1 MAVTLCRRCRPNDG
15 FVADDATFF
24 YDVAVAAVANVAMLG
39 DMRDTDDTDDN
50 DLQRSPPPRRYR
62 LDARR
67 FRGPLHT
74 PARNDHEQHE
84 SDDLAALVEIARALV
99 TEGFTAWIYERVR
112 SATPWPEAWDLRL
125 VTQLDPDRAR
135 D

>member
-15 FVADDATFF
+15 FVADDATFS
-24 YDVAVAAVANVAMLG
+24 YDVAVVAVANVAMLG
-39 DMRDTDDTDDN
+39 DMRDTDDN

>member
-1 MAVTLCRRCRPNDG
+1 MTRPSRMTSSSSLSCLSPNLRDM
-15 FVADDATFF
+15 DDI
-24 YDVAVAAVANVAMLG
+24 
-39 DMRDTDDTDDN
+39 DDT
-50 DLQRSPPPRRYR
+50 RPSRPRRYR

-67 FRGPLHT
+67 FRGPLHA

-84 SDDLAALVEIARALV
+84 SDDLAALVELARSLV
-99 TEGFTAWIYERVR
+99 ADGFTAWIYERSR
-112 SATPWPEAWDLRL
+112 SPVPWPEAWDLRL

>member
-1 MAVTLCRRCRPNDG
+1 MTLLTSLSPSSST
-15 FVADDATFF
+15 V
-24 YDVAVAAVANVAMLG
+24 G
-39 DMRDTDDTDDN
+39 DMDDISDT
-50 DLQRSPPPRRYR
+50 RERGPRRYR

-67 FRGPLHT
+67 FRGPLHA

-84 SDDLAALVEIARALV
+84 SDDLAALVELARTLV
-99 TEGFTAWIYERVR
+99 AEGFTVWIYERSR
-112 SATPWPEAWDLRL
+112 SPVPWPEAWDLRL

>member
-1 MAVTLCRRCRPNDG
+1 MSDI
-15 FVADDATFF
+15 
-24 YDVAVAAVANVAMLG
+24 G
-39 DMRDTDDTDDN
+39 DTS
-50 DLQRSPPPRRYR
+50 RSLRGPRRYR

-67 FRGPLHT
+67 FRGPLHA

-84 SDDLAALVEIARALV
+84 SDDLAALVEIARTLV
-99 TEGFTAWIYERVR
+99 AEGFTAWIYERVR
-112 SATPWPEAWDLRL
+112 SAAPWPEAWDLRL

>member
-1 MAVTLCRRCRPNDG
+1 V
-15 FVADDATFF
+15 FVATIDD
-24 YDVAVAAVANVAMLG
+24 M
-39 DMRDTDDTDDN
+39 DDTGDT
-50 DLQRSPPPRRYR
+50 RPPPARGPRRYR

-67 FRGPLHT
+67 FRGPLHA

-84 SDDLAALVEIARALV
+84 SDDLAALVEIARTLV
-99 TEGFTAWIYERVR
+99 AEGFTAWIYERVR
-112 SATPWPEAWDLRL
+112 SAVPWPEAWDLRL

>member
-1 MAVTLCRRCRPNDG
+1 MSDMSDIGDSPRPPTG
-15 FVADDATFF
+15 
-24 YDVAVAAVANVAMLG
+24 
-39 DMRDTDDTDDN
+39 
-50 DLQRSPPPRRYR
+50 PRRYR

-67 FRGPLHT
+67 FRGPLHA

-84 SDDLAALVEIARALV
+84 SDDLAALVELARALV
-99 TEGFTAWIYERVR
+99 AEGFTAWIYERVR
-112 SATPWPEAWDLRL
+112 KDVPWPETWDLRL